1 MFSKPLR
8 NFFIGNAADEVNENV
23 KKTISPT
30 PPSMDWIRQYHLD
43 PSCLD
48 ALKPIELREILKQ
61 YKSMMNYKSGRI
73 YTPAEFHFLK
83 ERFKVLYDFTA
94 VGTKSKLLERIKNHF
109 KQQFCA
115 TQIQKHLRGYFVR
128 LSLGL
133 RGPALYNRSLC
144 VNSQDGCTLEPLS
157 NIRVNNFFSYKDRDD
172 FIYGFELSSI
182 IQMMTISTSKCMNPF
197 NRARMESQLPKLKIL
212 IRLTCMTEGV
222 AYPYFVVLPKPIY
235 VPTSRL
241 TVRSGTPPLSLI
253 LDQSFLPEEYN
264 VENMIHRMR
273 EIRTQSFTDRIHA
286 LFMEMDQLGHYTDP
300 SWFTQLEGPGVTRYL
315 RYLQDFWTYR
325 SHLSQELKLRICPLW
340 DPFISLLRGAAN
352 LYDLTEEHVRN
363 ICLSVMED
371 MVYTGVDV
379 ESRMLGSFQVLTCLT
394 LVSHSAR
401 QSMIY
406 LYESVSY

>member
-1 MFSKPLR
+1 M
-8 NFFIGNAADEVNENV
+8 
-23 KKTISPT
+23 
-30 PPSMDWIRQYHLD
+30 
-43 PSCLD
+43 
-48 ALKPIELREILKQ
+48 
-61 YKSMMNYKSGRI
+61 
-73 YTPAEFHFLK
+73 
-83 ERFKVLYDFTA
+83 
-94 VGTKSKLLERIKNHF
+94 
-109 KQQFCA
+109 
-115 TQIQKHLRGYFVR
+115 
-128 LSLGL
+128 
-133 RGPALYNRSLC
+133 
-144 VNSQDGCTLEPLS
+144 
-157 NIRVNNFFSYKDRDD
+157 
-172 FIYGFELSSI
+172 
-182 IQMMTISTSKCMNPF
+182 
-197 NRARMESQLPKLKIL
+197 
-212 IRLTCMTEGV
+212 
-222 AYPYFVVLPKPIY
+222 
-235 VPTSRL
+235 
-241 TVRSGTPPLSLI
+241 
-253 LDQSFLPEEYN
+253 
-264 VENMIHRMR
+264 ENMIHRMR